1 MGDNEMSCIH
11 EECPYQACIWHKYST
26 DDVERKEYCDEYHSV
41 SMLFPM
47 DIEDMKI
54 CNMYLDQ

>member
-1 MGDNEMSCIH
+1 MSCIH

-26 DDVERKEYCDEYHSV
+26 DDIERKEYYDEYHSI
-41 SMLFPM
+41 SILFPI

-54 CNMYLDQ
+54 CNMYLDK